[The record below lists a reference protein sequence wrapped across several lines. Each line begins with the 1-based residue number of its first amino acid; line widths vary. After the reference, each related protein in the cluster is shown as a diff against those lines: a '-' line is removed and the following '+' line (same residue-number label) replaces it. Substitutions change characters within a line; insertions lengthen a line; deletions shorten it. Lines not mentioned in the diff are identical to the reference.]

1 MILTNKK
8 LLIIQDFLFIIIS
21 VFYIVFRYTFF
32 RSQETIN
39 SLYLN
44 NLINIIL
51 GLIFILLQYF
61 ESLKNIINSINV
73 SSGFFIVYNLIPILL
88 QQKSMFGVFIVA
100 EILLILINTL
110 NLIRTNKEESVYSI
124 KERIAYSSI
133 IITFSIIFILRGISL
148 IITYV
153 QTKELTNQIAISI
166 SDCIVCSVWLI
177 LGVLFLFNKRIGR
190 NTIYPIYIHATLLYL
205 TLLLYMALEPII
217 YKKAFDLVGMI
228 TIIIMPIFF
237 MLPMVQITSRKLAKA
252 ST

>member
-100 EILLILINTL
+100 
-110 NLIRTNKEESVYSI
+110 V
-124 KERIAYSSI
+124 
-133 IITFSIIFILRGISL
+133 
-148 IITYV
+148 
-153 QTKELTNQIAISI
+153 
-166 SDCIVCSVWLI
+166 
-177 LGVLFLFNKRIGR
+177 
-190 NTIYPIYIHATLLYL
+190 
-205 TLLLYMALEPII
+205 
-217 YKKAFDLVGMI
+217 
-228 TIIIMPIFF
+228 
-237 MLPMVQITSRKLAKA
+237 
-252 ST
+252 